1 MKRITVYCGSNDG
14 KDPVYK
20 AQALLLGR
28 TLAKRNIELV
38 YGGAHVGLMGAI
50 ADGALTEGGR
60 VTGVLPHFLRDKE
73 IAHERLTEL
82 LLVNTMSERK
92 IKIEEMADGII
103 ALPGGYGTLDEL
115 FETLTNAQLQLH
127 QKPVGLLNTGG
138 FYDGLVQLLD
148 TMTTGGLLKE
158 VNRNMLLVSNDIDE
172 LLDKMYN
179 YIPPTESKWIQE
191 KTN

>member
-14 KDPVYK
+14 NDPVYK
-20 AQALLLGR
+20 EQAFLLGK
-28 TLAKRNIELV
+28 TLAQRNIELV

-50 ADGALTEGGR
+50 ADGALNEGGK
-60 VTGVLPHFLRDKE
+60 VTGVLPDFLRNKE

-82 LLVNTMSERK
+82 LLVETMSQRK

-115 FETLTNAQLQLH
+115 FEALTNAQLQLH
-127 QKPVGLLNTGG
+127 RKPVGLLNTEG

-148 TMTTGGLLKE
+148 TMTSRGLLKE
-158 VNRNMLLVSNDIDE
+158 VNRNMLLVSEHIDD
-172 LLDKMYN
+172 LLDKMDRYTA
-179 YIPPTESKWIQE
+179 PTASKWIG
-191 KTN
+191 KN